1 MLIAGIVCLV
11 LAAAA
16 GGYAWWQDR
25 KHDQLTAVE
34 ASSCGDMRQLA
45 DAVSVSAGAG
55 GFRQRCELNGT
66 AQPAYV
72 GTVQAPQT
80 KKECVW
86 YRNKVTHEYWDY
98 EWVERNGKRERDR
111 TRKTETISDETSDIP
126 FALDDGTGQAVIHPE
141 EAKIDGPHEVFDQFE
156 SDRTRPG
163 LLDMFVDQWR
173 DETIGYRR
181 EEWILPVGT
190 KLFVQGEMTD
200 EDGHLRLRKPE
211 KGPFVVST
219 SSEEEMLA
227 EAASARKWSTIGAGA
242 LAAIG
247 VVLVIAGLV
256 AG

>member
-1 MLIAGIVCLV
+1 MLIAGIVLLV

-25 KHDQLTAVE
+25 KHDELTAVE
-34 ASSCGDMRQLA
+34 ASSCADMRQLA
-45 DAVSVSAGAG
+45 DAVSVDAG
-55 GFRQRCELNGT
+55 GVAFRQRCELNGT

-111 TRKTETISDETSDIP
+111 TRRTETVSDDTSDIP

-141 EAKIDGPHEVFDQFE
+141 EADIHGPHEVFDEFE
-156 SDRTRPG
+156 SDRSRPG
-163 LLDMFVDQWR
+163 LLDMFADQWR

-211 KGPFVVST
+211 SGTFRVST
-219 SSEEEMLA
+219 SSEEELLA
-227 EAASARKWSTIGAGA
+227 SAASGRKWATIGAGA
-242 LAAIG
+242 LAVVG
-247 VVLVIAGLV
+247 LVLVVVGLL
-256 AG
+256 A

>member
-1 MLIAGIVCLV
+1 MLIAGLICLA

-25 KHDQLTAVE
+25 KHKELSAVE
-34 ASSCGDMRQLA
+34 ASTCGDMRQMA
-45 DAVSVSAGAG
+45 DAVSVSAGG
-55 GFRQRCELNGT
+55 GAFRQRCELNGS

-86 YRNKVTHEYWDY
+86 YRTKVTHEYWDY
-98 EWVERNGKRERDR
+98 EWVERNGRRERDR
-111 TRKTETISDETSDIP
+111 RRRTEVISDDASDVP

-141 EAKIDGPHEVFDQFE
+141 DADIHEPHQVFDEFE
-156 SDRTRPG
+156 SDRSRPG
-163 LLDMFVDQWR
+163 LLEMFADSWR

-190 KLFVQGEMTD
+190 RLFVQGELTD

-211 KGPFVVST
+211 KGSFRVST
-219 SSEEEMLA
+219 ASEA
-227 EAASARKWSTIGAGA
+227 ELIAGHETHRRWATIGAGA
-242 LAAIG
+242 LG
-247 VVLVIAGLV
+247 VLGLVLVVVGAL
-256 AG
+256 A

>member
-25 KHDQLTAVE
+25 KHDELSAVE
-34 ASSCGDMRQLA
+34 ASTCGDMRQLA

-86 YRNKVTHEYWDY
+86 YRNKVTHEYWD
-98 EWVERNGKRERDR
+98 WHTVERNGHRERERRKR
-111 TRKTETISDETSDIP
+111 TDVISDETSDIP

-141 EAKIDGPHEVFDQFE
+141 DADVHGPVKSADEFE
-156 SDRTRPG
+156 SDRSRPG
-163 LLDMFVDQWR
+163 LLESLGSTWK
-173 DETIGYRR
+173 DETIGYQR
-181 EEWILPVGT
+181 EEWILPVGQ
-190 KLFVQGEMTD
+190 KLFVQGEVID

-211 KGPFVVST
+211 KGTFRVST
-219 SSEEEMLA
+219 SSEEELLA
-227 EAASARKWSTIGAGA
+227 EAATGRKWATAGAGA
-242 LAAIG
+242 LAVIG
-247 VVLVIAGLV
+247 LVLVVLGLV